1 MLTPKLNSQAAVNDI
16 ALTLSAAFTPELLM
30 GISVFDGDGTAGAGM
45 FLNLPQI
52 SATVAQVANVNS
64 KCEPEAVS
72 SNNNTGLDGAL
83 DDFFNSLTHLTSDV
97 ELAVGVV
104 AEQGIKADNFFTEAA
119 REAYTVFSTDFP
131 LPTACF
137 SFDAAAKTFGSP
149 TLSNTASDT
158 PGASAI
164 PGGSKSAASLG
175 KDNALGGVV
184 GKWGRFETT
193 FAILVCVSACFL
205 RL

>member
-1 MLTPKLNSQAAVNDI
+1 
-16 ALTLSAAFTPELLM
+16 M
-30 GISVFDGDGTAGAGM
+30 GISVFDGAGTAGAGV

-64 KCEPEAVS
+64 KCEPAAMS
-72 SNNNTGLDGAL
+72 SDNNTGLDGAL
-83 DDFFNSLTHLTSDV
+83 DGIFNSLTHLTSDV

-104 AEQGIKADNFFTEAA
+104 AEQKVEAKNFFDVAG
-119 REAYTVFSTDFP
+119 REAYTAFSTDFP

-149 TLSNTASDT
+149 TSSNTASGT
-158 PGASAI
+158 PGASAL
-164 PGGSKSAASLG
+164 PGGTKSAASLG

-193 FAILVCVSACFL
+193 LAILVCVSACFL

>member
-1 MLTPKLNSQAAVNDI
+1 
-16 ALTLSAAFTPELLM
+16 M
-30 GISVFDGDGTAGAGM
+30 GISVFDGAGTAGAGV

-64 KCEPEAVS
+64 KCEPVAVS

-83 DDFFNSLTHLTSDV
+83 DGFFNSLTHLTSEV
-97 ELAVGVV
+97 ELAAGVV
-104 AEQGIKADNFFTEAA
+104 AEEEVKAIDVAG

-149 TLSNTASDT
+149 TSSNTASGT
-158 PGASAI
+158 PGASAL
-164 PGGSKSAASLG
+164 PGGTKSAASLG

>member
-1 MLTPKLNSQAAVNDI
+1 
-16 ALTLSAAFTPELLM
+16 M
-30 GISVFDGDGTAGAGM
+30 GISVFDGAGTAGAGV

-64 KCEPEAVS
+64 RCEPEAMPS
-72 SNNNTGLDGAL
+72 SNNTGLDGAL
-83 DDFFNSLTHLTSDV
+83 DGFFNSLTHLTSEV

-104 AEQGIKADNFFTEAA
+104 AEEGVKAIDVAG

-149 TLSNTASDT
+149 TSSNTASGT
-158 PGASAI
+158 PGASAL
-164 PGGSKSAASLG
+164 PGGTKSAASLG

-184 GKWGRFETT
+184 GRWGRLEAT

>member
-1 MLTPKLNSQAAVNDI
+1 
-16 ALTLSAAFTPELLM
+16 M
-30 GISVFDGDGTAGAGM
+30 GVSVFDGVGTAGAGV

-83 DDFFNSLTHLTSDV
+83 DDLFSSLTHLTSEV
-97 ELAVGVV
+97 ELAAGVV
-104 AEQGIKADNFFTEAA
+104 AEQEFHAVNFFNEEA
-119 REAYTVFSTDFP
+119 RTSYTAFSTKFP

-137 SFDAAAKTFGSP
+137 SFNADAKTFGSP
-149 TLSNTASDT
+149 TSSNTVSGT

-164 PGGSKSAASLG
+164 PGGTKSAASMG
-175 KDNALGGVV
+175 KDNAFGSVV